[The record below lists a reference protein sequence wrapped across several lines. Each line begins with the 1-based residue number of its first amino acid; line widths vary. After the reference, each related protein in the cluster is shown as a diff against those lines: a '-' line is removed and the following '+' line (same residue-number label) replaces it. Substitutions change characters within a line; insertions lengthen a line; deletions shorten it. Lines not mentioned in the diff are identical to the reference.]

1 MSVPEWKFEMS
12 ATSFPIPEADGSNED
27 RIAEMYDEALSD
39 LGNAIISNGEKEILA
54 NELVKLRW
62 EEQQ

>member
-1 MSVPEWKFEMS
+1 MS

>member
-39 LGNAIISNGEKEILA
+39 LGNAIISNGEKEIL
-54 NELVKLRW
+54 LMSL
-62 EEQQ
+62 